1 MKKTIMIT
9 LCFIISLLA
18 SFTVSSADDT
28 VMKTKIGN
36 EEIIRI
42 NMDSLKLSE
51 SSKTEWDKRL
61 AINKL

>member
-1 MKKTIMIT
+1 MKKTIII

-18 SFTVSSADDT
+18 SFTVASANDT